1 MKVTIMTL
9 QNLPPE
15 ILTMIARHIAQ
26 NEFDGDFAK
35 TPAARICY
43 FIDEEDGH
51 HSTSKSV
58 LDNLLLAKSPSF
70 WNFASVS
77 RQIRNV
83 LFTTPE
89 SKAIKVKYDGTDCKK
104 TKGIHTSLLAK
115 VR

>member
-1 MKVTIMTL
+1 MTVTIMTL

-15 ILTMIARHIAQ
+15 ILTMIALHIAQ
-26 NEFDGDFAK
+26 DEFHGDFAK

-43 FIDEEDGH
+43 FTDENDEH

-58 LDNLLLAKSPSF
+58 LDSLLLAKSRSF
-70 WNFASVS
+70 WKFASVS

-83 LFTTPE
+83 LFLCPD
-89 SKAIKVKYDGTDCKK
+89 SKVIKVKYDEKDCQKAK
-104 TKGIHTSLLAK
+104 EIPTFLLAK